1 MKGTECF
8 VSVQTSVVLTELCN
22 VMVNS
27 EELIGTAEY
36 RDAIDQMLHKPTS
49 VQPAVTVFVVA
60 NVFDTQDDDFHA
72 PLYEAGPLLQ
82 AHRRLT

>member
-1 MKGTECF
+1 
-8 VSVQTSVVLTELCN
+8 
-22 VMVNS
+22 MVNS

-60 NVFDTQDDDFHA
+60 NVM
-72 PLYEAGPLLQ
+72 
-82 AHRRLT
+82 RRRVIILCHYCLRYPVCSFIVLTSPF